1 MMPPFPAGVS
11 DVALF
16 KERPNVAAGG
26 ANVVK
31 ARGVDIGVDACAG
44 GGDDGVVML
53 TKFSGSNV
61 RADGNVAEKSQLGG
75 GSGVVLK
82 LSVADK
88 AEGGGC
94 AFEKVNVN
102 IGAAANELFRQ
113 GDADVTCT
121 NDCDLHDDSS
131 VTRLCCL

>member
-31 ARGVDIGVDACAG
+31 QGVDIGVDACAG

-53 TKFSGSNV
+53 TKFGGGNV
-61 RADGNVAEKSQLGG
+61 RADGNVAEKSQLRG

-82 LSVADK
+82 LSVADE

-94 AFEKVNVN
+94 AFEKVDVDV
-102 IGAAANELFRQ
+102 GAAANELFRQ
-113 GDADVTCT
+113 GDADVTRAD
-121 NDCDLHDDSS
+121 DCDLHDDSS
-131 VTRLCCL
+131 ITRLCCL

>member
-1 MMPPFPAGVS
+1 MMPPLPAGVG

-16 KERPNVAAGG
+16 EERPNVAAGG
-26 ANVVK
+26 AGVVK
-31 ARGVDIGVDACAG
+31 QGVDIGVDACAG

-53 TKFSGSNV
+53 AKFGGGNV
-61 RADGNVAEKSQLGG
+61 RADGNVAKKSQLRG

-82 LSVADK
+82 LSVADE

-94 AFEKVNVN
+94 AFEKVDMD

-113 GDADVTCT
+113 GDADVTRAD
-121 NDCDLHDDSS
+121 DCDLHDDSS
-131 VTRLCCL
+131 VTRLYCL

>member
-1 MMPPFPAGVS
+1 MMPPLPAGVG

-26 ANVVK
+26 ASVVK
-31 ARGVDIGVDACAG
+31 QGVDIGVDACAG
-44 GGDDGVVML
+44 GGYDGVVML
-53 TKFSGSNV
+53 AKFGGGNV
-61 RADGNVAEKSQLGG
+61 RADGYVAKKSQLRG
-75 GSGVVLK
+75 GSGVVLE

>member
-1 MMPPFPAGVS
+1 MMPPLPAGVG

-26 ANVVK
+26 VDVVK
-31 ARGVDIGVDACAG
+31 QGVDIGVDVCAG

-53 TKFSGSNV
+53 AKFSGGNV
-61 RADGNVAEKSQLGG
+61 RADGYVAKKSQLRG
-75 GSGVVLK
+75 GSGVVLE

-94 AFEKVNVN
+94 AFEKVDVDV
-102 IGAAANELFRQ
+102 GAAANELFRQ